1 MAEIATTGADGSHEA
16 IGGTHPAPGSMEGR
30 GPGLIARVVGVL
42 MSPRETYAA
51 VAARPRWLSV
61 LALVLLVISGAQL
74 AFLSTESGREMA
86 VAQVLDQQVRMLESS
101 GRPVSD
107 AMYDQM
113 EAQLSRFLSLGV
125 VANLLFL
132 PLILAAVAGL
142 LTGVFGTLLGGSG
155 TFRQMYAIMAHS
167 TVILAVQALFST
179 TLSYAQDRVAGAH
192 LGLFFPM
199 LDPGSFAAL
208 LLGGLDL
215 FLIWATISVAI
226 GVGVL
231 YKRRT
236 GPVATGLLAFY
247 VIVALV
253 LAFIR
258 S

>member
-1 MAEIATTGADGSHEA
+1 MAEVATTGA
-16 IGGTHPAPGSMEGR
+16 GGPNETAGGGGPAPGSTDAREMA
-30 GPGLIARVVGVL
+30 LFARVAGVL
-42 MSPRETYAA
+42 LSPRETYAA
-51 VAARPRWLSV
+51 VAARPRWVGV
-61 LALVLLVISGAQL
+61 LALVLLIIAGAQL
-74 AFLSTESGREMA
+74 GFLSTESGRQMA
-86 VAQVLDQQVRMLESS
+86 VDQVLDQQVRMLESS

-107 AMYDQM
+107 EAYAQM

-125 VANLLFL
+125 AANLVFF
-132 PLILAAVAGL
+132 PLILAAIAGL
-142 LTGVFGTLLGGSG
+142 LTGVFSTLLGGGG

-167 TVILAVQALFST
+167 TVILAVQVLFST
-179 TLSYAQDRVAGAH
+179 TLSYAQGRMAGAH

-199 LDPGSFAAL
+199 LDPGSFPAL

-215 FLIWATISVAI
+215 FLIWATMSVAI

-236 GPVATGLLAFY
+236 GPVAIGLLGFY
-247 VIVALV
+247 VGVALL